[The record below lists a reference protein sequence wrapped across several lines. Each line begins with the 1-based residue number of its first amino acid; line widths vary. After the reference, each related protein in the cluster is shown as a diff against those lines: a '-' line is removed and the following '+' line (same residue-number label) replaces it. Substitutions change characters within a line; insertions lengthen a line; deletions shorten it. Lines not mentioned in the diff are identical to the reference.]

1 LDRIASVPKPS
12 DLIVAGQEA
21 AVLILLATG
30 SRLDDILKLSANF
43 EKTDFGVR
51 LFLVTP
57 RKTDLRKQFVS
68 HLDVGFFPENRRI
81 CPARAVLRFLR
92 IAHPLRKSEV
102 DCFFISSTGQPAAK
116 QTVKRWISS
125 VLQDAGIT
133 APVGSFRSA
142 SSSAAY
148 LSGLSVDTI
157 MKSAGWLREET
168 WRRHYLRP
176 IFEPNNLF
184 SSYAPRA

>member
-1 LDRIASVPKPS
+1 LDRIASAPKPS
-12 DLIVAGQEA
+12 DLIVAGKEV
-21 AVLILLATG
+21 AVLLLLATG
-30 SRLDDILKLSANF
+30 SRLDDIIKLSANF
-43 EKTDFGVR
+43 EETDFGVR

-57 RKTDLRKQFVS
+57 RKTDLWKQFVS
-68 HLDVGFFPENRRI
+68 HLDVGFFSENRRI

-92 IAHPLRKSEV
+92 IAHPLQKTDV
-102 DCFFISSTGQPAAK
+102 DCFFISSTGRPAAK
-116 QTVKRWISS
+116 QTVKRWIGTMLEEADISAS
-125 VLQDAGIT
+125 A
-133 APVGSFRSA
+133 GSFRSA
-142 SSSAAY
+142 SLSAAY

-176 IFEPNNLF
+176 IFEPNNIF